1 MLKKLFKYLLIIL
14 FSNSLLLANHDSEL
28 LQAMR
33 DEINRSMNELS
44 IESLQKPYY
53 IEYKLTLR
61 DVNVIKSV
69 YGSLVS
75 SSSMKVAQLSVGVRI
90 GDYKFDNTNFFDFG
104 LSFFG
109 SGDEEE
115 RFKNRNIPIE
125 LDYNSLRR
133 ELWLATDAAFKQV
146 AETYTKKETIL
157 RNRVRKDTTH
167 DFIKVP
173 PDKNFM
179 NVTYPEFPKEY
190 LTELTNDLSRIFK
203 QYPKIHT
210 SSVGIEYLPET
221 TYYVNNEGME
231 YIKQDFYTGIEI
243 TAASQAEDGM
253 PLANYYAAFSKAPM
267 ELPDKDSLH
276 NATIDLIKTLIAL
289 IDAPVLDDAY
299 SGPVLFEGMAAPQ
312 IFAQVFVPNLTAQR
326 SQMTDMGFQENERFT
341 AFQNKIGGRVL
352 PEFFNVFAKPS
363 ERKFGNTSL
372 LGNYLFDDD
381 GVKADDVLLV
391 ENGYLR
397 NLLSSRVPTRRVR
410 KSNGHQRGGAAM
422 YSNVFIDSDNEHI
435 VTNKELKEK
444 LIKLCK
450 DRELPFGIIVRKVI
464 DQNILFTTLFR
475 ITQGGLITG
484 QLQNS
489 IPLVEAYKV
498 YPDGREEL
506 VRGAEASRF
515 TAQSFRDII
524 LVGDKKYAL
533 NLLAPAVTSPF
544 VSGGS
549 QYIMASVISSA
560 LLFEDGE
567 IKASEDDFPKPPIM
581 QSPLSITN

>member
-1 MLKKLFKYLLIIL
+1 MIFKSFLFFLLTLI
-14 FSNSLLLANHDSEL
+14 STSPLLSRQDNEL

-33 DEINRSMNELS
+33 DEINRSMSELS

-61 DVNVIKSV
+61 DVNVVKSV
-69 YGSLVS
+69 YGSLVNS
-75 SSSMKVAQLSVGVRI
+75 SSIKVAQLSVGVRV

-115 RFKNRNIPIE
+115 RFKNRNVPIE

-167 DFIKVP
+167 DFIRVIP
-173 PDKNFM
+173 EKNFM
-179 NVTYPEFPKEY
+179 NATYPEFPKEY
-190 LTELTNDLSRIFK
+190 LVDLINDLSKMFK
-203 QYPKIHT
+203 QYPRIQT

-221 TYYVNNEGME
+221 TYYINNEGIE

-243 TAASQAEDGM
+243 AAASQSEDGM
-253 PLANYYAAFSKAPM
+253 PLANYYAAFSKEPM
-267 ELPDKDSLH
+267 ELPSRDSLR
-276 NATIDLIKTLIAL
+276 NATANLIKTLNAL
-289 IDAPVLDDAY
+289 IDAPALDDAY

-312 IFAQVFVPNLTAQR
+312 MFAQVFVPNLTAQR
-326 SQMTDMGFQENERFT
+326 SQMTDMGFQDNERFT

-352 PEFFNVFAKPS
+352 PEFFNVSAKPL
-363 ERKFGNTSL
+363 EQKFGNTLL

-381 GVKADDVLLV
+381 GVKAEDISLV
-391 ENGYLR
+391 ENGYLK

-422 YSNVFIDSDNEHI
+422 YSNIFIDTDTEHTA
-435 VTNKELKEK
+435 TNKELKER

-450 DRELPFGIIVRKVI
+450 DRELPFGIIVRKVM

-515 TAQSFRDII
+515 SAQSFRDII
-524 LVGDKKYAL
+524 LVGNKQYAL

-549 QYIMASVISSA
+549 QYIMASVISGDI
-560 LLFEDGE
+560 LFEDGE
-567 IKASEDDFPKPPIM
+567 IKATEDDFPKPPIIP
-581 QSPLSITN
+581 SPLSIKK